1 MISAVIAQGRVRL
14 CAYTG
19 SFTAEPLIEFHEKLI
34 HDTDGPVAED
44 TNGALKLFT
53 LPDYFHN
60 STLTNDSGGTS
71 NPTESSL

>member
-1 MISAVIAQGRVRL
+1 MGNEV
-14 CAYTG
+14 
-19 SFTAEPLIEFHEKLI
+19 I